1 MKVVSCAFCLFVF
14 LVLNS
19 LSLFAFE
26 KIALMD
32 SLDMANWCDVE
43 TKEGTVRLIED
54 AMRPHPTRILWRDK
68 GACWM
73 RYPCAEEPYPDCEFP
88 IDKRRPVP
96 RPGVYWALRLDRMGF
111 DVFSFVFEECRKRGL
126 DSGIHTTYEEN
137 HFYINSS
144 MSVWNLKHPQY
155 WACAKD
161 STPWS
166 GNVSMAYPEVMEH
179 KLRLVD
185 ERLRMKPAMILLD
198 MWRDGYWTPRLE
210 YVAPTV
216 AKWRALYGC
225 EPPDDAKDPRWLKLV
240 SDYITR
246 YIREFAR
253 RCHAVGTEFVVGF
266 PDMDVADRSI
276 WERYALDWKALA
288 ADGTFDGVW
297 VMNVRYDRAK
307 PFESSR
313 TVYEYVMRNRGKAK
327 VYFSVNWYDMRRD
340 GIKSYARHAKVSEPE
355 AARRLLD
362 LARDVGG
369 AGVVYECVD
378 CHCYPKAVCDALKD

>member
-1 MKVVSCAFCLFVF
+1 MRVVGCLFCLLFF
-14 LVLNS
+14 LVPRPS
-19 LSLFAFE
+19 SAFE

-185 ERLRMKPAMILLD
+185 ERLRMRPAMILLD

-240 SDYITR
+240 SDYITC

-253 RCHAVGTEFVVGF
+253 RCHAAGTEFVVGF